1 MKRRVGVGGK
11 LFTITN
17 KKYRVKCD
25 LCFGD
30 EKVALALLRII
41 ESFEVSAQRVVKNG
55 KKLG

>member
-1 MKRRVGVGGK
+1 MGGK

-41 ESFEVSAQRVVKNG
+41 ESFEVSAQRLVKNG